1 MAALVIA
8 NKYEEVYG
16 PTLRD
21 FEAITAGTY
30 SRNDILKMERVILK
44 TLDFGLTVPTTI
56 TFLNRYIKASN
67 YGMFPEFRN
76 LAQYLC
82 EWSLLSNT
90 CLTWAP
96 SQIAAGA
103 VYACFKAFSLKR
115 TLLFSM
121 SKCLRLVLLGTAR
134 HDWPSNRVF
143 AISHG
148 ETAALQAM
156 TRFV

>member
-1 MAALVIA
+1 MQAGVASLVIA

-21 FEAITAGTY
+21 FESVTAGTY
-30 SRNDILKMERVILK
+30 SCNEILKMERIILQ

-67 YGMFPEFRN
+67 YGQFPEFRN

-90 CLTWAP
+90 CLTYAP
-96 SQIAAGA
+96 SLIAASA
-103 VYACFKAFSLKR
+103 IYASFKAFSLKR
-115 TLLFSM
+115 AHLRCILTLL
-121 SKCLRLVLLGTAR
+121 T
-134 HDWPSNRVF
+134 
-143 AISHG
+143 
-148 ETAALQAM
+148 
-156 TRFV
+156 